1 MLKNYNQSVEINR
14 NPNWPFI
21 PDHPYR
27 ILIIGY
33 SGSSKTGVLLNL
45 MKNLRP
51 GSDKFICTS
60 NSIRI
65 KYQLLIKNREK
76 VGIKN

>member
-33 SGSSKTGVLLNL
+33 SESSKTGVLLNL
-45 MKNLRP
+45 MKNQRP
-51 GSDKFICTS
+51 GSGKFICTS

-65 KYQLLIKNREK
+65 KVSIAYQKQRKSRN
-76 VGIKN
+76 

>member
-1 MLKNYNQSVEINR
+1 MLKDYNQSVEINR

-33 SGSSKTGVLLNL
+33 SGSRKTGVLLNL
-45 MKNLRP
+45 MKNQKA
-51 GSDKFICTS
+51 GSDKFICMS
-60 NSIRI
+60 KSIRI
-65 KYQLLIKNREK
+65 KVSIAYQKQRKSRN
-76 VGIKN
+76 